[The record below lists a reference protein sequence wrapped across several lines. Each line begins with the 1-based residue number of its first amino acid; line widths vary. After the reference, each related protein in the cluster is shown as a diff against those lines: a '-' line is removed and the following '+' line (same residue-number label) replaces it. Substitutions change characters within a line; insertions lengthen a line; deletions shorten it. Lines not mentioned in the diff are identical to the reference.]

1 MLRCGPM
8 GPKVCVVSVITDGK
22 LPVKYGNLRKQ
33 LEESKIVFAF
43 VFNYFYRY
51 RFHFSDYRYHFRLGL
66 KIRKKNSKTI
76 SKNRRLSFSFSSLL
90 GTVVVVLADLGTVVA
105 PLDRGPPESMLY
117 LGPFGVAGL
126 CGSVG
131 LQQ

>member
-1 MLRCGPM
+1 MAKSFSLSFP
-8 GPKVCVVSVITDGK
+8 IIFTI
-22 LPVKYGNLRKQ
+22 
-33 LEESKIVFAF
+33 IVFIF
-43 VFNYFYRY
+43 FDYRY
-51 RFHFSDYRYHFRLGL
+51 RFRLGL